1 MVDKA
6 YSEKLM
12 RSIDKASSPF
22 ELIRRSQRL
31 IFCVF
36 LQRSA
41 NFHKM
46 APSVT
51 RIEKFKAT
59 ECYQTVRNRLKQWY
73 LRGQTVSLDDKNQL
87 AGLNKLF
94 EVKTENQVVNLLGF
108 ALNKPLAQFDESPE
122 EVERLLA
129 NGEMCFIED
138 KASVM
143 IRKVVAKMMS
153 YSFSLIPLVVV
164 PDYDKPDKVYETL
177 LIKVFFYGDNC
188 KLYYVDMAARIYDSF
203 EHFLEKNKLPY
214 SILCYP
220 RDGQVSFDATGDIEI
235 KCSNVGLKNSIFNVT
250 DIVLGVVGVVGSAG
264 TIFATGGLAIPF
276 LTAAMGSAAY
286 TTGRSIVKLV
296 DSDQHGMSLNP
307 LKDAEARNNWLM
319 VSANLFAFA
328 SLGTTATIAAV
339 ATNAETITATQ
350 LSRLVMAGR
359 VLKGFTAGVN
369 ALTIVDSVVYA
380 VNNWHLLSLY
390 EKISLACSVC
400 FCFRE
405 VISFINAERLIREC
419 QISGICNFFKSC
431 VVGTITSIDTF
442 VTNTRK
448 LFQSNDQFLETGLR
462 LVRDLLRNNFDV
474 TVDEEFTTFR
484 FFGVEYKTKTIL
496 RMEQVRLSKFLYMIQ
511 GIALTFKDAFSLM
524 RKYFGDETILST
536 VSKLADDR
544 GGEVEHYGM
553 VINDLIQVFEI
564 LRRVGSDITVL
575 TEMGLIVGAGHRFT
589 VSSAFKTFVKCGVTK
604 AIPLVKALVEMNPR
618 EANRLNALRDRP
630 ETQEELI
637 FKWITEGTNRSDEM
651 LSKVRSL
658 LTVDDLCTEQSLRIT
673 NLNIPQAT
681 VEVES
686 LIEVDPKL
694 LKRIIPEKLRFY
706 VNPKFHRIFDAAM
719 GSHRD
724 FLKQVWINGTMLQPN
739 PRDKF
744 FEKLDA
750 LDAALQQYSS
760 SVEAVVFFAS
770 QMQGANFRQFAYH
783 VLFALNNVE
792 RFMKETGFDASEAN
806 DAFLADCASVMF
818 RYKQCE
824 TRAEELSLAGYCPAE
839 FGQPDEQLLEQVKQL
854 AVAGELRFGPVENAA
869 LHLDQIPMLRLGS
882 EILKYNRFIA
892 TKCFE
897 REEVRTVVDGL
908 KSLVFLANDDLKVVV
923 GVVHGEGAYID
934 TVQFTLEN

>member
-1 MVDKA
+1 
-6 YSEKLM
+6 
-12 RSIDKASSPF
+12 
-22 ELIRRSQRL
+22 
-31 IFCVF
+31 
-36 LQRSA
+36 
-41 NFHKM
+41 M

-108 ALNKPLAQFDESPE
+108 ALNMPLAQFDESPE

-129 NGEMCFIED
+129 NGEICFIED

-235 KCSNVGLKNSIFNVT
+235 ECSNVGLKNSIFNVT

-390 EKISLACSVC
+390 EKISLVCSVC

-442 VTNTRK
+442 VTNTRQ

-484 FFGVEYKTKTIL
+484 FFGFEYKTKTIL
-496 RMEQVRLSKFLYMIQ
+496 RMDQVRLN
-511 GIALTFKDAFSLM
+511 AFSLM

-536 VSKLADDR
+536 VSKHADDR

-694 LKRIIPEKLRFY
+694 LKRIIPEKHRFY

-719 GSHRD
+719 GSHCD

-806 DAFLADCASVMF
+806 DTFLADCASVMF